1 MAITDDLRSQG
12 FYHGTRADLKPGDLI
27 EPGHPADAGE
37 RDGTTTYVYLTRNLD
52 AAIWGAVLAVGE
64 GPGRVYL
71 VEPTGQI
78 EDAPEPADQTSP
90 GIPTMSCRSR
100 EPLQVTGEVTEWRL
114 YHGTR
119 ADLKPGDLIK
129 PGQKPNFGT
138 LDRATTYVYL
148 TRTLDAATWG
158 AELAAGEGPGRIYIV
173 EPTGPI
179 EEDPNLTDKKFR
191 GNPTKSY
198 RSREPLRV
206 TGEVTDW
213 QGHSP
218 ESLKAIKDGLERL
231 ERLGVEPLDD

>member
-1 MAITDDLRSQG
+1 MNIGVLGAIDDLRSQR

-27 EPGHPADAGE
+27 DPGNLPDAGE
-37 RDGTTTYVYLTRNLD
+37 RDGMTSFVYLTPNLD
-52 AAIWGAVLAVGE
+52 AAIWGAELAVGE
-64 GPGRVYL
+64 GPGRVYI

-78 EDAPEPADQTSP
+78 EDVSAPTGQQSP
-90 GIPTMSCRSR
+90 GNPTMSYRSR
-100 EPLQVTGEVTEWRL
+100 EPLRVTGEVTEWRF

-129 PGQKPNFGT
+129 PGQRPNFGKQ
-138 LDRATTYVYL
+138 DRSTTYVYL

-198 RSREPLRV
+198 RSRETLRV

-218 ESLKAIKDGLERL
+218 ESLTSHEGR
-231 ERLGVEPLDD
+231 P